1 MQKKLTSNG
10 LIGKDSQISESVDTS
25 LTLFKSIEKKLNK
38 KALSSDSPGPGQ
50 YSLPSSQSGPK
61 FSLYGKSR
69 EKSFTV
75 SPGPGTYILPK
86 DRVICTKFSPP
97 HQKQSLEG
105 WENLGPGSYTPLM
118 TRFGPKWGFGGSNRS
133 KLHIPDSPGP
143 GSYDVP
149 GLAQTKGFSFYPKRR
164 ERSSPKY
171 PGPGS
176 YEPRFIEKSLK
187 FSLHGRITYKIKQV
201 TPGPGAYS
209 PYDFGVNSGKFMSK
223 EKIER
228 LYKLT

>member
-1 MQKKLTSNG
+1 MRKKLRLNG
-10 LIGKDSQISESVDTS
+10 LVGKDSEISKSVDTS
-25 LTLFKSIEKKLNK
+25 LALLKSIEKKLNK
-38 KALSSDSPGPGQ
+38 KTLSNDSPGPGQ

-61 FSLYGKSR
+61 FSLYGKLR

-86 DRVICTKFSPP
+86 DRVICAKFSPP

-105 WENLGPGSYTPLM
+105 WEKLGPGSYTPLM
-118 TRFGPKWGFGGSNRS
+118 TRSGPKWGFGGSHRP
-133 KLHIPDSPGP
+133 KLQISDSPGP

-149 GLAQTKGFSFYPKRR
+149 SLGQTKGFSFYPKRH
-164 ERSSPKY
+164 ERSTPKY

-176 YEPRFIEKSLK
+176 YEPRFVEKSLK
-187 FSLHGRITYKIKQV
+187 FSLYSRITYRVKQV

-209 PYDFGVNSGKFMSK
+209 PYDAGVNRGKYLSK
-223 EKIER
+223 EKFER